1 MKQEKFYE
9 ELADITS
16 FIHTVLVRKQSSL
29 LIKGKIGLAQIV
41 VVDILRKNG
50 ELKMSDMAKT
60 LGVTKSAV
68 TGMTDRL
75 IRDGFL
81 KRERSQSDR
90 RIVWL
95 KLTEKGNSLSRK
107 LVKNKLDI
115 MRSFFADIN
124 KKDRSI
130 YLKIIRKIKGSL
142 EQRMK

>member
-115 MRSFFADIN
+115 MRSLFTNIN
-124 KKDRSI
+124 EKDRSI
-130 YLKIIRKIKGSL
+130 YLKIIRKIKGSF
-142 EQRMK
+142 EQRIK

>member
-115 MRSFFADIN
+115 MRSLFTNIN
-124 KKDRSI
+124 EKDRSI
-130 YLKIIRKIKGSL
+130 YLKIIRKIKGSF
-142 EQRMK
+142 ERRIK